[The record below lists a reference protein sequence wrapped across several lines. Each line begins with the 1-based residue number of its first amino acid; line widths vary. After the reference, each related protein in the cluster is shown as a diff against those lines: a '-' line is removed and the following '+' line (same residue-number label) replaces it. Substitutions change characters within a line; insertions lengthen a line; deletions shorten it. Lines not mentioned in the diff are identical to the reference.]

1 MRRLK
6 SGHIALLAGLGW
18 LAACG
23 PSRALWEPTPELLAR
38 QAPDSFVVEVETS
51 EGAFHITMHRA
62 WSPLGVDR
70 VYQLMSNDFYSG
82 ARFYRVLPGFV
93 AQWGFSG
100 TPALDSVWQEHTLA
114 DEPTVSTNARGTVS
128 FARAGAETRSYTL
141 FINLVDNARLDDA
154 AAGGVVGYP
163 PIGRIINGL
172 EVADGFYAAYG
183 ESPRQDSIAALGNEY
198 LRGSFPQLDSIVA
211 TRVILEWP

>member
-114 DEPTVSTNARGTVS
+114 DEPTVGKSGSVAR
-128 FARAGAETRSYTL
+128 
-141 FINLVDNARLDDA
+141 
-154 AAGGVVGYP
+154 
-163 PIGRIINGL
+163 
-172 EVADGFYAAYG
+172 
-183 ESPRQDSIAALGNEY
+183 
-198 LRGSFPQLDSIVA
+198 
-211 TRVILEWP
+211 